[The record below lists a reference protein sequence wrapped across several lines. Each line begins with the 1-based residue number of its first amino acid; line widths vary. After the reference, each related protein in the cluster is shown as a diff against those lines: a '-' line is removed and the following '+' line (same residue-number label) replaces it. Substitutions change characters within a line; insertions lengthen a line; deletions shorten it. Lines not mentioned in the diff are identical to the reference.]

1 MLSALSLGFALVA
14 LVLRYRNDRTTRMA
28 AELTALW
35 EPAMLEILAGAA
47 EPAALTEKVD
57 EGDRQHFLSFLIGY
71 ARRLRGDERERIL
84 VLARPYL
91 ADLEDRVRIGSA
103 ESRGLAVQALAEM
116 GMPEYARAV
125 ARALDDESQVVAM
138 IAARGLLQPGQERL
152 FPSVLRRLHR
162 FTLWSRSL
170 LSSMLAGGGAA
181 TAPLLRDMFADRDQP
196 PLVRAVA
203 ADALAALNDLGSVEV
218 ALRLIDEEDDRE
230 LVAGCLRLVRAL
242 GHNEH
247 VDRVVRFVTASDPV
261 IRAAA
266 VAAVGAIGGKE
277 DVPVLQ
283 SLLDDDSYW
292 VSLQSARGLIAL
304 GESAVLKRLAAG
316 KGPWALLARQVL
328 SE

>member
-1 MLSALSLGFALVA
+1 M
-14 LVLRYRNDRTTRMA
+14 
-28 AELTALW
+28 
-35 EPAMLEILAGAA
+35 
-47 EPAALTEKVD
+47 
-57 EGDRQHFLSFLIGY
+57 
-71 ARRLRGDERERIL
+71 
-84 VLARPYL
+84 
-91 ADLEDRVRIGSA
+91 
-103 ESRGLAVQALAEM
+103 
-116 GMPEYARAV
+116 
-125 ARALDDESQVVAM
+125 
-138 IAARGLLQPGQERL
+138 
-152 FPSVLRRLHR
+152 
-162 FTLWSRSL
+162 
-170 LSSMLAGGGAA
+170 
-181 TAPLLRDMFADRDQP
+181 
-196 PLVRAVA
+196 
-203 ADALAALNDLGSVEV
+203 
-218 ALRLIDEEDDRE
+218 
-230 LVAGCLRLVRAL
+230 AGCLRLVRAL